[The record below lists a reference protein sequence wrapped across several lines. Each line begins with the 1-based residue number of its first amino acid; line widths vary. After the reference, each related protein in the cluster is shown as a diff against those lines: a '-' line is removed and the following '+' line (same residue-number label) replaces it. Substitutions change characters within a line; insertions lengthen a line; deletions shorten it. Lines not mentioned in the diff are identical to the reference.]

1 MPGDWKQAQ
10 MSVFSSSLVTL
21 LHWKWERKITSITAW
36 KHGERWWPFCISVIC
51 SCTTCILLIAFPSP
65 TGKFSKWDVIQGE
78 TFHRV
83 ISFSQMSLNEGS
95 SHQGKILSTRV
106 SLSDGCLQS
115 KFDYSCGAACRA
127 NVNSAKDF
135 STAFHRHSGDAMW
148 GHKVV
153 NISQRDC

>member
-1 MPGDWKQAQ
+1 MVA
-10 MSVFSSSLVTL
+10 VLHLCYL
-21 LHWKWERKITSITAW
+21 LLYYLHTFNCFR
-36 KHGERWWPFCISVIC
+36 
-51 SCTTCILLIAFPSP
+51 
-65 TGKFSKWDVIQGE
+65 KFSKWDVIQGE

-135 STAFHRHSGDAMW
+135 STAFHRHSGDAM
-148 GHKVV
+148 
-153 NISQRDC
+153 